1 MKALPTDQ
9 ILCGDCLTLFSQIP
23 DESIHLVMTSPPYF
37 QQRDYG
43 GGMGNERQLDD
54 YLNQLLKVFKECRRV
69 LVPDGNI
76 VFNLGDKYED
86 SSLLLVPYRFAIRV
100 TEHFS
105 DIRLVNEITWVKRN
119 PTPRQ
124 FRRRLVSSTEP
135 FFHFAKSN
143 DYTYDID
150 AFMDEERPART
161 SNPANSNVGKGYF
174 DLIEKSELTADQKKQ
189 ARLELHDVIQEVKT
203 GELEGFRMKIRGIH
217 SEPFGGQPGGR
228 RIQLEKKGFTI
239 IRIHGRSMKRD
250 VIETA
255 VESLKGVNHPAMY
268 PVSLVQELILLLSH
282 PGDIVLDPFI
292 GSGSTAVA
300 AKQLDRRY
308 IGMELNPDYCQIA
321 QERLADPNTTLKKV
335 FL

>member
-1 MKALPTDQ
+1 MLPLDQ
-9 ILCGDCLTLFSQIP
+9 IMCGDCLTLLKQLP
-23 DESIHLVMTSPPYF
+23 DESIHLVITSPPYF

-43 GGMGNERQLDD
+43 GGIGNERRLND
-54 YLNQLLKVFKECRRV
+54 YLDQLLAVFAECRRV
-69 LVPDGNI
+69 TVPNGNI

-100 TEHFS
+100 TEDFP
-105 DIRLVNEITWVKRN
+105 DIRLVNDITWVKRN

-150 AFMDEERPART
+150 AFMDDGRGSKSPTPAG
-161 SNPANSNVGKGYF
+161 SNIGKGYF
-174 DLIEKSELTADQKKQ
+174 ELIEKSDLTPDQKAQ
-189 ARLELHDVIQEVKT
+189 ARLELQEVIGAVKQ
-203 GELEGFRMKIRGIH
+203 GEIESFRMKIRGIH

-228 RIQLEKKGFTI
+228 QIQLEKKGFTI

-255 VESLKGVNHPAMY
+255 VESLKGVNHPAIY
-268 PVSLVQELILLLSH
+268 PVALVQELIRLLSNT
-282 PGDIVLDPFI
+282 GDIVLDPFI
-292 GSGSTAVA
+292 GSGSTAIA
-300 AKQLDRRY
+300 AKQLDRHF
-308 IGMELNPDYCQIA
+308 IGMELNPEYCHIA
-321 QERLADPNTTLKKV
+321 EERLAELALLPPRL
-335 FL
+335 L